1 MKKNGSLILLL
12 TNLFIA
18 FLGIGLVIPVLPT
31 IMNELGLSGKM
42 VGYLVAA
49 FAVSQLLISP
59 LAGKW
64 VDRFGR
70 KPMIIMGLLIFS
82 FSELLFGLGK
92 TVEMLFASRLLGGVS
107 AAFIMPAVTAF
118 IADITTMN
126 MRSRAMG
133 YMSAAISTGFII
145 GPGIGG
151 FLADF
156 GTRIPFFAAATVALI
171 SAIASFLFL
180 TEPERYKEA
189 VIEGEASAG
198 LKGILNPLYF
208 IAFIII
214 FITQFG
220 LAAFDS
226 IFSLFVDHKFGF
238 TPKDIAISI
247 PTIGIG
253 AGANCDGQVLVY
265 HDLLKYGA
273 HQLPKFVK
281 TYTNF
286 HEYGVEAIKNYVSDV
301 KKHHFPLE
309 EHSYKFANKELL
321 PK

>member
-18 FLGIGLVIPVLPT
+18 SLGIGLVIRVLPI
-31 IMNELGLSGKM
+31 IMNELGLSGNM
-42 VGYLVAA
+42 VGYLVDD
-49 FAVSQLLISP
+49 FAVSKIVISR

-198 LKGILNPLYF
+198 LKGILNPL
-208 IAFIII
+208 
-214 FITQFG
+214 
-220 LAAFDS
+220 
-226 IFSLFVDHKFGF
+226 
-238 TPKDIAISI
+238 
-247 PTIGIG
+247 
-253 AGANCDGQVLVY
+253 
-265 HDLLKYGA
+265 
-273 HQLPKFVK
+273 
-281 TYTNF
+281 
-286 HEYGVEAIKNYVSDV
+286 
-301 KKHHFPLE
+301 
-309 EHSYKFANKELL
+309 
-321 PK
+321 